1 MLGLANR
8 TDGIIQGLIPNYFHY
23 LILRA
28 AYGIVRFMTHKHN
41 KKVKGAKEVGIFIV
55 LWCFDVFVKRLN
67 AANFIFLEYCLFLH
81 ICNWFQRNPYLNFL
95 SSYRLS
101 L

>member
-1 MLGLANR
+1 MGILANQVQYKSQLLMLGLANR

-55 LWCFDVFVKRLN
+55 L
-67 AANFIFLEYCLFLH
+67 
-81 ICNWFQRNPYLNFL
+81 
-95 SSYRLS
+95 
-101 L
+101 